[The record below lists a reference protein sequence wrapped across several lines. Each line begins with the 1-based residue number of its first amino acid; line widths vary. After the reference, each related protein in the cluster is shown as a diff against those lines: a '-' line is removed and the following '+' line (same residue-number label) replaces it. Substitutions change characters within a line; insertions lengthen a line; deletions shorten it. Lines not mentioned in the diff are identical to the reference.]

1 MQTINNY
8 NFKGKKALIRVDFN
22 VPLNENFE
30 ITDDTRMTAAVST
43 IKKVIEAGGSPVIMS
58 HFGRPKS
65 GPEDKY
71 SMKHLHKTCRPAGL
85 RGKTGSGLYWRRSE
99 SHGCRPETG

>member
-1 MQTINNY
+1 MQTISSY

-30 ITDDTRMTAAVST
+30 ITDDTRMTAAVPT
-43 IKKVIEAGGSPVIMS
+43 IKKIIEDGGSPVIMS
-58 HFGRPKS
+58 HFGRPKD

-71 SMKHLHKTCRPAGL
+71 SMRHLHKHLADLLGCEVKLAPDCIGAKLKQWRP
-85 RGKTGSGLYWRRSE
+85 
-99 SHGCRPETG
+99 P